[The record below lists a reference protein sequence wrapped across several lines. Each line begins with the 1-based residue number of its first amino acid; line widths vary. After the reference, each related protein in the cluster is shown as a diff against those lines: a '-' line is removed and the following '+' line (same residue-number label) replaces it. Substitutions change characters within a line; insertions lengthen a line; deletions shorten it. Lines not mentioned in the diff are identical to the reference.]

1 MPSQQRFE
9 KTPLGVEEVG
19 RAQRAIS
26 NRARRVLILID
37 GRRTLDDLQMVT
49 RPGELPQII
58 SELLQAGLI
67 VPNQA
72 DAEEFA
78 RTQPLSI
85 IDRLTA
91 TQPMQPL
98 RAPQSS
104 TAAAVQAVQT
114 APAKATAPAP
124 APKPAPQARNFEAI
138 RDDAA
143 SFLRREFGDAAEMA
157 AHLIESCKDALEL
170 RVVLRTSE
178 HILADV
184 IGAARARDVLRQIG
198 QRLMS

>member
-1 MPSQQRFE
+1 MPTQQRFE

-67 VPNQA
+67 VANQA
-72 DAEEFA
+72 NAEEFA

-91 TQPMQPL
+91 TQPMQPI

-104 TAAAVQAVQT
+104 TAAAVQA
-114 APAKATAPAP
+114 APVKAATPAP

-138 RDDAA
+138 RNDAA
-143 SFLRREFGDAAEMA
+143 SFLRREFGDGAEMA

-184 IGAARARDVLRQIG
+184 IGPTRARDVLRQIG